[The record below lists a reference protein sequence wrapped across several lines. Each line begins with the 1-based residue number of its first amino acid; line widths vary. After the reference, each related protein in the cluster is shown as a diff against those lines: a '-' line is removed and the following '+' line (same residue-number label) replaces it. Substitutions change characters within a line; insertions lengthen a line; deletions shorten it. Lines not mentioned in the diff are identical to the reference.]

1 MYAATP
7 GRPDKTPARHPERT
21 PARYYP
27 ERTPARYPERTP
39 ARYPERTPGRQP
51 ERMTGLFSFSYIRI
65 EFGILLNANVLRQK
79 KNV

>member
-21 PARYYP
+21 PARYP

-39 ARYPERTPGRQP
+39 ARQP